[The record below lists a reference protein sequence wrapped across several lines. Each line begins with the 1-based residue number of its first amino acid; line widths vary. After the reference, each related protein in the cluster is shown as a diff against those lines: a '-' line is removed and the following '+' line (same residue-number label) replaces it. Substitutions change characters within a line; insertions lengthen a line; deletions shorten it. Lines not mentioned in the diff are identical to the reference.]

1 MRWFVLAALCL
12 GLASY
17 AQKNPELEKAQK
29 LLASKKY
36 ADALKALEAAEK
48 KGGLDHDS
56 YMTLLE
62 SKGLCQASL
71 KKADAATDAFKALL
85 ALDPRRDLEGKYKGD
100 VVTAISAAQEWVKA
114 NGALVVAAREPLA
127 QGGKVKQVSL
137 QVKSDPLKW
146 AQAARIHVKQADGSW
161 KPADV
166 AFTDGV
172 AKADTDAATVELWA
186 EVHDAQKNQLL
197 FVGSSIRPVKQSA
210 PAEVAEAP
218 KPAPAPAPEPE
229 KPAAVAA
236 AAPAATAATAEPAPA
251 AAVEVSETPKSSGSA
266 LRTVSYPVFGVGVV
280 AAAVGIYF
288 GASASSARTSI
299 LADQMAATMTAQML
313 YDRDQARIGQATAA
327 NALFITAGVLAVA
340 AIVMFIAGG

>member
-71 KKADAATDAFKALL
+71 KKTDAATDAFKALL

-114 NGALVVAAREPLA
+114 NGALVVAPRDPLA

-166 AFTDGV
+166 AITDGV
-172 AKADTDAATVELWA
+172 AKADAEGATVEFWA
-186 EVHDAQKNQLL
+186 EVHDGQKNQLL

-218 KPAPAPAPEPE
+218 KPAPAPEPE

-236 AAPAATAATAEPAPA
+236 APSATAASAQPAPA
-251 AAVEVSETPKSSGSA
+251 AAVEVSETPKSSSSA
-266 LRTVSYPVFGVGVV
+266 LRTVSYPVFGLGVV

-288 GASASSARTSI
+288 GASANAARTSI
-299 LADQMAATMTAQML
+299 LADQMAGTMTAQML
-313 YDRDQARIGQATAA
+313 YDRDQTRIGQATAA